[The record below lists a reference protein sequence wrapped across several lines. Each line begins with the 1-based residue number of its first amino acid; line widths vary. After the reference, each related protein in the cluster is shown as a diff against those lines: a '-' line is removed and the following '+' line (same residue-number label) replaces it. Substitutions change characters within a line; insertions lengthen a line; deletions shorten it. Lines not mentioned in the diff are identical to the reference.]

1 MNERSFIVKS
11 ESDRELNSGLQVIFL
26 IRRSLPGGRIE
37 LPTKGL

>member
-26 IRRSLPGGRIE
+26 IRRKFARGE
-37 LPTKGL
+37 N